1 MPDGMGEKKYIAAF
15 YIISNENKGSIKQLV
30 CNDPKFIGGKY
41 HLYRGEM
48 ACGEISI
55 FLFLLN

>member
-1 MPDGMGEKKYIAAF
+1 MGEKKYIAAF